1 MAHIPT
7 RFYAAYCPAVNCKP
21 YYFQLV
27 KTQQTM
33 FIPILDHFN
42 EKVFISFYFPLMI
55 GIFLT
60 FLNDIS
66 LSLK

>member
-1 MAHIPT
+1 
-7 RFYAAYCPAVNCKP
+7 
-21 YYFQLV
+21 
-27 KTQQTM
+27 M